1 MQVHSLTLAQQ
12 PSKSALLIST
22 HSWENTFR
30 CARPVR
36 TISINKH
43 ASDKSRAVVRG
54 LLLIQIHFPH
64 TMHQIPRVIS
74 GVIVPMIPEA
84 QEVVGEAPSWWKGKG
99 MAGFLRKKHRLL
111 RSKTTQ
117 EVTIAS
123 LGLQTCIQL
132 DDSTCISIRTLQMPT
147 LQRNGIRMLPAKTGP
162 IKDNPLFL
170 YWHSPHWRVSVRL
183 LLITRC
189 CFSGMTYR
197 ALFSAQIQ
205 RAFPAVPKEHHCRMQ
220 AGYDWT
226 ILR

>member
-12 PSKSALLIST
+12 PGKSALLIST

-43 ASDKSRAVVRG
+43 ASDKSRTGQRTPTHSYPFPSRHTPVLTNHISTHIHASHNEINRKFWSASTIPGAV
-54 LLLIQIHFPH
+54 
-64 TMHQIPRVIS
+64 S

-84 QEVVGEAPSWWKGKG
+84 QEVVGEAWSWWKGKG

-123 LGLQTCIQL
+123 LGLQTRIQL
-132 DDSTCISIRTLQMPT
+132 DHSACIVSYSRVGHLQ
-147 LQRNGIRMLPAKTGP
+147 
-162 IKDNPLFL
+162 
-170 YWHSPHWRVSVRL
+170 
-183 LLITRC
+183 LILTN
-189 CFSGMTYR
+189 
-197 ALFSAQIQ
+197 
-205 RAFPAVPKEHHCRMQ
+205 
-220 AGYDWT
+220 
-226 ILR
+226 